1 MRIAVAGATGRVG
14 REVVAALAAQ
24 GHDVVPMSRT
34 TGVDLTTG
42 AGLADAL
49 VGVEVVVDAATGPSP
64 DRDQATTFFRASARH
79 LREAAARAGVRRIVL
94 VSIIGIDRVPSGY
107 NLAKIVHEDELRAGP
122 VPVVVL
128 RAAQFHEF
136 VAELVGWATRDGVAH
151 LPPMRT
157 QVVAAHAVGAELARL
172 AVDPDADPGRTYE
185 VAGPRPETLPAL
197 AERLV
202 AHRGEA
208 LRIQEVDDPADAA
221 TAAMAA
227 GGLLPGPDA
236 LLAGPT
242 FEEWLLKP
250 DAGGGR

>member
-14 REVVAALAAQ
+14 REVVAALTAQ
-24 GHDVVPMSRT
+24 GHDVVPMSRA

-42 AGLADAL
+42 EGLDAAL
-49 VGVEVVVDAATGPSP
+49 AGVEVVVDAATGPSP
-64 DRDQATTFFRASARH
+64 DRDLATAFFRASARH
-79 LREAAARAGVRRIVL
+79 LRESAARAGVRRIVL

-107 NLAKIVHEDELRAGP
+107 NLSKIVQEDELRAGP
-122 VPVVVL
+122 VPVVVV

-136 VAELVGWATRDGVAH
+136 VTELLAWSTKDGVATV
-151 LPPMRT
+151 PPMRT
-157 QVVAAHAVGAELARL
+157 QVVAAQSVGAELARL

-185 VAGPRPETLPAL
+185 VAGPRPETLAGL

-202 AHRGEA
+202 AHRGDA
-208 LRIQEVDDPADAA
+208 LRIEVVSAPADPA
-221 TAAMAA
+221 TAGMAD

-236 LLAGPT
+236 VLAGPT

-250 DAGGGR
+250 DAAR